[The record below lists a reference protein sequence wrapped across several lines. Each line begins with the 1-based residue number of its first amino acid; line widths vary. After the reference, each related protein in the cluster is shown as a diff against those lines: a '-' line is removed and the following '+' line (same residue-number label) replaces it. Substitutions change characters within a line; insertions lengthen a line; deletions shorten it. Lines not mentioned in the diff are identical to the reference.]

1 MQKIYYQPENAYFG
15 DCMPFYHNG
24 KFYVF
29 HQRDSRAPVPFE
41 PFEWSLAVTEDFVHY
56 EDKGVAIAKGGEEDP
71 DQYIY
76 AGSVFQGEGRFHA
89 LYAVYNRNYPK
100 QGKPSQALMRAVS
113 DDLLHWEKCGE
124 FFLPAPEGY
133 DGNDWRDP
141 YILWDE
147 GSEEYIMILGARKL
161 EGKKVR
167 TGCTVWYTSKD
178 LEHWEFQGDFWAPNL
193 YSMHEMP
200 DLFRIGDWW
209 YLLTTEYSEKSKTV
223 YRMSRSLHG
232 PWAAPKDDAFDGR
245 AYYAA
250 RSAASEQGRF
260 LFGWVPTRVGES
272 DMGNWHW
279 GGTLVVLEVY
289 QRPDGTLGTKT
300 PDTVRRFFG
309 EPQSTQIGRIFNQD
323 GVAELDVADEIG
335 DTFCY
340 EARIRFSEN
349 THSFGVR
356 LYEDDYDGDAYRFHI
371 AVSENRMLFDKTPNQ
386 NWYRCQNIGLDR
398 PVFLEPGRE
407 YVLQLVVDGTIA
419 TCFLDGVALNVRMY
433 QKQGKKIVLYV
444 DSGELTIVSSNIAK
458 VK

>member
-29 HQRDSRAPVPFE
+29 HQRDSRDPVPFE

-167 TGCTVWYTSKD
+167 TGCTVWYTSC
-178 LEHWEFQGDFWAPNL
+178 LL
-193 YSMHEMP
+193 Y
-200 DLFRIGDWW
+200 
-209 YLLTTEYSEKSKTV
+209 T
-223 YRMSRSLHG
+223 SRC
-232 PWAAPKDDAFDGR
+232 
-245 AYYAA
+245 
-250 RSAASEQGRF
+250 
-260 LFGWVPTRVGES
+260 V
-272 DMGNWHW
+272 
-279 GGTLVVLEVY
+279 
-289 QRPDGTLGTKT
+289 
-300 PDTVRRFFG
+300 
-309 EPQSTQIGRIFNQD
+309 
-323 GVAELDVADEIG
+323 
-335 DTFCY
+335 
-340 EARIRFSEN
+340 
-349 THSFGVR
+349 
-356 LYEDDYDGDAYRFHI
+356 
-371 AVSENRMLFDKTPNQ
+371 
-386 NWYRCQNIGLDR
+386 
-398 PVFLEPGRE
+398 
-407 YVLQLVVDGTIA
+407 
-419 TCFLDGVALNVRMY
+419 
-433 QKQGKKIVLYV
+433 
-444 DSGELTIVSSNIAK
+444 
-458 VK
+458 